1 VVELVDTQVSGIC
14 ARKGV
19 GVRIPPF
26 ALYILSFVLMSSMSL
41 GCGKKAGE
49 DKYTSASMH
58 EKAADRVNE
67 ISEGALDVLEQHA
80 AKQDEAIDA
89 LRKYSSENLEEMLGL
104 RRYFRIVRERVSAAD
119 IAPLDEKMKKDRE
132 PLNVRAETLLKTFDD
147 PMAVRRVLQLIY

>member
-1 VVELVDTQVSGIC
+1 
-14 ARKGV
+14 
-19 GVRIPPF
+19 
-26 ALYILSFVLMSSMSL
+26 
-41 GCGKKAGE
+41 
-49 DKYTSASMH
+49 MH
-58 EKAADRVNE
+58 EKAAERVNE

-80 AKQDEAIDA
+80 AKQDEAIAA

-147 PMAVRRVLQLIY
+147 HMAVRRVLQLIY